1 MPVFL
6 RIGAVDFGDEVT
18 DEGFLIERREI
29 RAQEV
34 VSRSEK
40 AVVVHLEKEETQTIG
55 FFIGL
60 KQTDRDEITDIY
72 RNQK

>member
-18 DEGFLIERREI
+18 DEGLLVERREI

-40 AVVVHLEKEETQTIG
+40 AVVVHLEKEETRIIG
-55 FFIGL
+55 FTM
-60 KQTDRDEITDIY
+60 KTNRS
-72 RNQK
+72 R

>member
-6 RIGAVDFGDEVT
+6 RIGAVDFGDEVA
-18 DEGFLIERREI
+18 DEGLLVERREI

-40 AVVVHLEKEETQTIG
+40 AMVIHLAKEETRIIG
-55 FFIGL
+55 FIVKTNGS
-60 KQTDRDEITDIY
+60 R
-72 RNQK
+72 